1 MRNVGD
7 CLDNSVPNEAER
19 CVTAS
24 VHPWCSL
31 TLHISEILR
40 RSAESTMIS
49 IVRTIFGRLH
59 TLNPTVEEAKLLN
72 EEEPQHGEISM
83 SMSANAADAGDSPLQ
98 ASERVHSY
106 TQQNAVSL
114 EEPERSAASE
124 VEGPSQA
131 LSPPRPCK
139 PSNLFF
145 YFCELNVI

>member
-1 MRNVGD
+1 
-7 CLDNSVPNEAER
+7 
-19 CVTAS
+19 
-24 VHPWCSL
+24 
-31 TLHISEILR
+31 
-40 RSAESTMIS
+40 MIS

-83 SMSANAADAGDSPLQ
+83 SMSANAADAGESPLQ